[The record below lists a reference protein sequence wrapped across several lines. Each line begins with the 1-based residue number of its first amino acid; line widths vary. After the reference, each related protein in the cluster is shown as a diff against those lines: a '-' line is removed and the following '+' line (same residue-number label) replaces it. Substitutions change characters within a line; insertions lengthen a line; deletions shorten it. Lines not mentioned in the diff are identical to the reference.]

1 MNSQTSVRA
10 SDIIESLQNGE
21 KVLWD
26 GLSDETVR
34 TVLVSLY
41 EVYKNRHGWR
51 DVAALP
57 AFRAVNISAGTLCT
71 IAGGVMPKCW
81 RQFFGRRSRGSRIY
95 QEYNQIA
102 QAKGWANWSEFRRA
116 IRDGKIELP
125 RKIDWI
131 LE

>member
-10 SDIIESLQNGE
+10 SDIIERLLNGE

-34 TVLVSLY
+34 NVLVSLY

-57 AFRAVNISAGTLCT
+57 AFRAVNISAG
-71 IAGGVMPKCW
+71 KRW
-81 RQFFGRRSRGSRIY
+81 RPFFARRSRGSRIY

-102 QAKGWANWSEFRRA
+102 QSKGWANWSEFRRA

-125 RKIDWI
+125 HKIDWI